1 MFHRRSIVALVL
13 IALLALVG
21 AGCKKKPTTSADAEQ
36 PQPEAT
42 ASAEPEPAE
51 PAEPTVPE
59 EDTTMVAD
67 DFGQDSIETAEL
79 GDAEIERVQGEL
91 DTIYFQFDSYELTE
105 EQRSLLRRNAAVI
118 QQHETLSVRVEG
130 HCDERGTIE
139 YNLALGERRAS
150 VVRDYLV
157 SLGVEAGRIRIVSY
171 GEERPADPG
180 KDEEAWSQNRRAEF
194 RLSS

>member
-13 IALLALVG
+13 IAMLALVG
-21 AGCKKKPTTSADAEQ
+21 AGCKKTPPTTADAEQ
-36 PQPEAT
+36 PTRPDETVAEAQ
-42 ASAEPEPAE
+42 PAE

-59 EDTTMVAD
+59 EDTKMVAD
-67 DFGQDSIETAEL
+67 DFGRDTIETAEL
-79 GDAEIERVQGEL
+79 SDMEVERVQGEL
-91 DTIYFQFDSYELTE
+91 DTIYFEFDSYELSE
-105 EQRSLLRRNAAVI
+105 EQRALLQKNAAVL
-118 QQHETLSVRVEG
+118 QQHEMLDIRVEG

-157 SLGVEAGRIRIVSY
+157 SLGVEASRIRIVSY
-171 GEERPADPG
+171 GEEHPADPG
-180 KDEEAWSQNRRAEF
+180 HDEDAWSQNRRAEF

>member
-13 IALLALVG
+13 VALLVLAG

-42 ASAEPEPAE
+42 TSAEPETAE
-51 PAEPTVPE
+51 PAEPTVPK

-67 DFGQDSIETAEL
+67 DFGQEGIETAEL

-105 EQRSLLRRNAAVI
+105 EQRSLLRRNAAVL
-118 QQHETLSVRVEG
+118 QQHEMLDLRVEG

-157 SLGVEAGRIRIVSY
+157 SLGVGAGRIRIVSY

-194 RLSS
+194 KLSS

>member
-1 MFHRRSIVALVL
+1 M
-13 IALLALVG
+13 VG
-21 AGCKKKPTTSADAEQ
+21 TEWETTDDIDKAD
-36 PQPEAT
+36 
-42 ASAEPEPAE
+42 
-51 PAEPTVPE
+51 
-59 EDTTMVAD
+59 
-67 DFGQDSIETAEL
+67 L

-118 QQHETLSVRVEG
+118 QQHEMLSVRVEG